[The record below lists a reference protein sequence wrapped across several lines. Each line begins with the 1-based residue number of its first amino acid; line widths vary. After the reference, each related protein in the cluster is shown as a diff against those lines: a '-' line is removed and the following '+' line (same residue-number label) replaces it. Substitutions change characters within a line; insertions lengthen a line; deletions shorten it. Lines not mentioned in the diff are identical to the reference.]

1 MHPFIHILGKEIP
14 MYSICI
20 MAGML
25 VAGGVIVLLSSRF
38 SVKRDD
44 ALYSYL
50 YAILVMIA
58 GAKIMYIIV
67 NIPQLPQMIEEYGFM
82 ALMQGGF
89 VVYGGLLGAFLGV
102 AIYGWQFKMDPKP
115 LYSTLIVGVPLAQ
128 AFGRVGCF
136 MAGCCY
142 GRIHIGKFCVVMQGA
157 PRFPVQL
164 MASGLD
170 LLLFFIL
177 LGSVFINRARH
188 YQFSLY
194 LIGYG
199 IIRFI
204 CEFFRGDRERG
215 FIGPLSV
222 SQWFSIAFVCVGII
236 LFVIR
241 FKKVEQPSLLKAENL
256 DMKEEKNG

>member
-1 MHPFIHILGKEIP
+1 MHPFIHVFGKEIP

-25 VAGGVIVLLSSRF
+25 VAGLIIVLLSSRF

-58 GAKIMYIIV
+58 GAKIMYILV
-67 NIPQLPQMIEEYGFM
+67 NIPHLPEMIREYGFM

-102 AIYGWQFKMDPKP
+102 AIYGWQFKMDSKP
-115 LYSTLIVGVPLAQ
+115 LYSLLIVGVPLAQ

-136 MAGCCY
+136 MAGCCF
-142 GRIHIGKFCVVMQGA
+142 GKVDFGSCSVYMQGA

-164 MASGLD
+164 LASGLD

-177 LGSVFINRARH
+177 LVSAFIKRARY

-194 LIGYG
+194 MIGYG

-204 CEFFRGDRERG
+204 CEFFRGDEERG
-215 FIGPLSV
+215 FVGPLSIA
-222 SQWFSIAFVCVGII
+222 QWFSILFVCVGII

-241 FKKVEQPSLLKAENL
+241 FKKVEQVKEPVL
-256 DMKEEKNG
+256 KEEKNG